1 MTLDQIQV
9 RVLGTL
15 IEKEIVT
22 PENYPMS
29 LNALIAGCSQR
40 SSRDP
45 VMELR
50 EDDVRQALHA
60 LEEQG
65 LVAAVRD
72 ARVPKFEHRAR
83 TVLNLRRDETAV
95 LCLLLLRGP
104 QTAGE
109 LRGRADRM
117 YSFDDI
123 AAVES
128 TLNRLMSP
136 VADEQTAK
144 SVRPLVAAAP
154 RQPGSREIRYLHLLN
169 GPVGEV
175 TRTLEL
181 EGSRG
186 AQNPPGELANRIAE
200 LEQQMEAL
208 QSMMR
213 RLEERLQKQPG
224 EPNHS
229 SNGTGDSCS
238 ESASYREVP
247 E

>member
-1 MTLDQIQV
+1 MTLDRIQL

-45 VMELR
+45 IMELQ

-60 LEEQG
+60 LQEQG
-65 LVAAVRD
+65 LTSVVRD
-72 ARVPKFEHRAR
+72 ARVPKFEHRGR

-109 LRGRADRM
+109 LRGRAERM

-128 TLNRLMSP
+128 TLNRLMGP
-136 VADEQTAK
+136 VADEQPAK

-154 RQPGSREIRYLHLLN
+154 RQPGSREVRYIHLL
-169 GPVGEV
+169 GDPVAEV
-175 TRTLEL
+175 TRTLEF
-181 EGSRG
+181 EVSKS
-186 AQNPPGELANRIAE
+186 AQNPPGELADRIAE
-200 LEQQMEAL
+200 LEQQMETL
-208 QSMMR
+208 QSLMR
-213 RLEERLQKQPG
+213 RLEERLQKQPDQ
-224 EPNHS
+224 PSQS
-229 SNGTGDSCS
+229 SNG
-238 ESASYREVP
+238 A
-247 E
+247 